1 MPAGQRT
8 VRKEGP
14 NFGRLFFT
22 CSNNGNNRCE
32 FFAWDEAGSGAG
44 GGAGGGGGS
53 GGGGSGGGSGG
64 RGGGFGGGGSGG
76 SGGKS
81 GQFNSGSSYSA
92 AREAP
97 VQSQPVDGVK
107 MCSCNKP
114 AVVLTVRKEGPN
126 QGRKFCKCDQCNF
139 FEWEDGPGKG

>member
-14 NFGRLFFT
+14 NLGRRFFA
-22 CSNNGNNRCE
+22 CSNNANNRCD
-32 FFAWDEAGSGAG
+32 FFAWDEAGS
-44 GGAGGGGGS
+44 GAGGGGGS

-64 RGGGFGGGGSGG
+64 RGSGG

-81 GQFNSGSSYSA
+81 GQFNSGSTYNA

-139 FEWEDGPGKG
+139 FEWEDSPGKG